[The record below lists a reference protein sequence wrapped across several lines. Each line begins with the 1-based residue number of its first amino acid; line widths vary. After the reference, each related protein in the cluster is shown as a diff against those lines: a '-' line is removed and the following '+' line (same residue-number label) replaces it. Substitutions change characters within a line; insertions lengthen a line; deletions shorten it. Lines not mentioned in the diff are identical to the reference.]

1 MGLEDFNTST
11 NSGDTTQSESDTAR
25 SDLVTDPDEIDLPE
39 YASLW
44 ISDDGLLAIVDI
56 PYEHFK
62 AHVSMET
69 KDQAKEKGLVY
80 LDRDTRSIV
89 LTDDPREYQ
98 ELLACFDIESYLQ
111 HRIAEI

>member
-1 MGLEDFNTST
+1 MGLENFKTST
-11 NSGDTTQSESDTAR
+11 NNTGETTQSESDT
-25 SDLVTDPDEIDLPE
+25 VTDPDEIDLPE

-44 ISDDGLLAIVDI
+44 ISDDGLLAMVDI

-62 AHVSMET
+62 THVSMET
-69 KDQAKEKGLVY
+69 KDQAKEKGLFY

-111 HRIAEI
+111 HRIAKI